1 MRNLLRNRTGQIGIP
16 CILMRG
22 GTSKGPFFLADDLPS
37 EPKARERVLLAAMG
51 SPDTRQINGIG
62 GADTLTSKIAIISK
76 SKHPDAEIDYLFGQC
91 SVDKALVD
99 FGPNCGNMLAA
110 VGPYAIETGLV
121 AAQSPVTKVRI
132 HNVNTAAVITA
143 TVQTPDGVVNYDGD
157 ASIHGVPGTS
167 APVYLEFSNI
177 VGGKT
182 GKLFPTGK
190 PLDVIDGIEVTCIDV
205 AMPMV
210 LMRAEAM
217 GKTGYES
224 KAELDADKEFIAR
237 FEALRR
243 KAGAL
248 MGMGDVSEK
257 VVPKVGLLAAPRG
270 PVPAGGAAITS
281 RYFVPWNCH
290 AAHAVTGALC
300 VGAAIMLPG
309 TIAGKV
315 VEAPAG
321 PFADIVIEHP
331 TGSMG
336 VAIETVG
343 EGAAKTIK
351 GGSFLRTSRLLFA
364 GEVFVPVAT
373 WGDARLEKAA

>member
-1 MRNLLRNRTGQIGIP
+1 MRQLLRNRTGQVGIP

-37 EPKARERVLLAAMG
+37 EPKARERVLLAA
-51 SPDTRQINGIG
+51 Q
-62 GADTLTSKIAIISK
+62 
-76 SKHPDAEIDYLFGQC
+76 IDYLFAQC
-91 SVDKALVD
+91 SVDRAVVD
-99 FGPNCGNMLAA
+99 FSPNCGNMLAA

-121 AAQSPVTKVRI
+121 PAADPVTKVRI
-132 HNVNTAAVITA
+132 HNVNTGAVIVA
-143 TVQTPDGVVNYDGD
+143 TVQTPGGVVNYEGE

-182 GKLFPTGK
+182 GRLFPTGRA
-190 PLDVIDGIEVTCIDV
+190 LDVIDGVEATCIDV

-210 LMRAEAM
+210 LMKASDF
-217 GKTGYES
+217 GITGYES
-224 KAELDADKEFIAR
+224 KPELDANAALIAR
-237 FEALRR
+237 FEAIRR

-248 MGMGDVSEK
+248 MGMGDVSAT

-270 PVPAGGAAITS
+270 EAPAGGAAITS

-300 VGAAIMLPG
+300 VGAAMMLPG
-309 TIAGKV
+309 TIARQIIP
-315 VEAPAG
+315 APAG

-331 TGSMG
+331 TGSLG
-336 VAIETVG
+336 VAIETAG
-343 EGAAKTIK
+343 EDEAMTIR
-351 GGSFLRTSRLLFA
+351 GGSFLRTARLLFA
-364 GEVFVPVAT
+364 GEVFVPARA
-373 WGDARLEKAA
+373 WGDARLDRAA

>member
-1 MRNLLRNRTGQIGIP
+1 MRQLLRNRTGQIGIP

-22 GTSKGPFFLADDLPS
+22 GTSKGPFFLADDLPT

-51 SPDTRQINGIG
+51 SPDSRQINGIG

-76 SKHPDAEIDYLFGQC
+76 SKRADAEIDYLFAQC
-91 SVDKALVD
+91 SVDRAVVD
-99 FGPNCGNMLAA
+99 FSPNCGNMLAA

-121 AAQSPVTKVRI
+121 QASDPVTKVRI
-132 HNVNTAAVITA
+132 HNVNTGAVIVA
-143 TVQTPDGVVNYDGD
+143 TVQTPGGVVDYEGD

-182 GKLFPTGK
+182 GRLFPTGR
-190 PLDVIDGIEVTCIDV
+190 PLDVIDGVEATCIDV

-210 LMRAEAM
+210 LMKASDF
-217 GKTGYES
+217 GITGYES
-224 KAELDADKEFIAR
+224 KPELDANKDLIAR
-237 FEALRR
+237 FEAIRL
-243 KAGAL
+243 KAGER
-248 MGMGDVSEK
+248 MGMGDVSGK
-257 VVPKVGLLAAPRG
+257 VVPKVGLLSAPRG

-300 VGAAIMLPG
+300 VGAAMMLPG
-309 TIAGKV
+309 TIARQIIP
-315 VEAPAG
+315 APAG
-321 PFADIVIEHP
+321 PFADLVIEHP

-336 VAIETVG
+336 VAMETTG
-343 EGAAKTIK
+343 EGDAKTIH
-351 GGSFLRTSRLLFA
+351 GGSFLRTARLLFV
-364 GEVFVPVAT
+364 GEVFVPAAA
-373 WGDARLEKAA
+373 WGDARLERAA

>member
-1 MRNLLRNRTGQIGIP
+1 MRQLLRNRTGQVGIP

-76 SKHPDAEIDYLFGQC
+76 SKREDAQIDYLFAQC
-91 SVDKALVD
+91 SVDRAVVD
-99 FGPNCGNMLAA
+99 FNPNCGNMLAA

-121 AAQSPVTKVRI
+121 PACDPVTHVRI
-132 HNVNTAAVITA
+132 HNVNTGAVINA
-143 TVQTPDGVVNYDGD
+143 TVQTPGGVVNYEGE
-157 ASIHGVPGTS
+157 ASINGVPGTS

-182 GKLFPTGK
+182 GQLFPTGQA
-190 PLDVIDGIEVTCIDV
+190 LDVIDGVEATCIDV

-210 LMRAEAM
+210 LMKASDF
-217 GKTGYES
+217 GITGYES
-224 KAELDADKEFIAR
+224 KAELDANKALIAR
-237 FEALRR
+237 FEAIRR
-243 KAGAL
+243 KAGER

-270 PVPAGGAAITS
+270 EAPAGGAAITS

-300 VGAAIMLPG
+300 VGAAMMLPG
-309 TIAGKV
+309 TIARQIIP
-315 VEAPAG
+315 APAG

-331 TGSMG
+331 TGTLG
-336 VAIETVG
+336 VAIETAG
-343 EGAAKTIK
+343 EGEAMTIR
-351 GGSFLRTSRLLFA
+351 GGSFLRTARLLFA
-364 GEVFVPVAT
+364 GEVFVPAQA
-373 WGDARLEKAA
+373 WGDARLDKAA

>member
-1 MRNLLRNRTGQIGIP
+1 MRNLLRNRSGQVGIP

-37 EPKARERVLLAAMG
+37 DRKVLERVLLAAMG

-76 SKHPDAEIDYLFGQC
+76 SKHPEAEVDYLFAQC
-91 SVDKALVD
+91 SVDKAVVD
-99 FGPNCGNMLAA
+99 FSPNCGNMLAA

-121 AAQSPVTKVRI
+121 AAQSPTTRVRI
-132 HNVNTAAVITA
+132 HNVNTGAVIAA
-143 TVQTPDGVVNYDGD
+143 TIQTPDGIVNYEGE

-182 GKLFPTGK
+182 GKLFPTGN
-190 PLDVIDGIEVTCIDV
+190 PIDVIDGVEVTCIDV

-224 KAELDADKEFIAR
+224 KPELDADRDLIAR
-237 FEALRR
+237 FEAIRR
-243 KAGAL
+243 KAGVL
-248 MGMGDVSEK
+248 MGMGDVSAS
-257 VVPKVGLLAAPRG
+257 VVPKVGLLAPPRA
-270 PVPAGGAAITS
+270 AGSTITS
-281 RYFVPWNCH
+281 RYFVPWNLH

-300 VGAAIMLPG
+300 VGSAIMLPG
-309 TIAGKV
+309 TVASALVK
-315 VEAPAG
+315 APAG

-336 VAIETVG
+336 VAIETTG

-351 GGSFLRTSRLLFA
+351 GGSFLRTARLLFA
-364 GEVFVPVAT
+364 GEVFVPASAF
-373 WGDARLEKAA
+373 GDARLEKAA